1 MKPGKVADSE
11 AELADAT
18 MVAVEAVDNK
28 ADDKVETEASEIGTV
43 GETVADKVDEE
54 VAPSEVRL

>member
-18 MVAVEAVDNK
+18 MVAVEAVDK